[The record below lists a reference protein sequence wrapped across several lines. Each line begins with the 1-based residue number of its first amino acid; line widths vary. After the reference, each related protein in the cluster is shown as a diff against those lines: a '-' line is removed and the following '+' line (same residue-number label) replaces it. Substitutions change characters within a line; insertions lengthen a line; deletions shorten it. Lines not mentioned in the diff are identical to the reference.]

1 MHGLMWD
8 IFIYRNFFSKIK
20 KKFLNKFFATI
31 KIFFRNYKK
40 IFFTTIK
47 KFSHNYNKI
56 SSQLYKKNFFPT
68 KKNSMQ
74 L

>member
-1 MHGLMWD
+1 MDRSGTFLYK
-8 IFIYRNFFSKIK
+8 IFFSKIK

-47 KFSHNYNKI
+47 KFSHNYKKI

-68 KKNSMQ
+68 KKKNSLQ